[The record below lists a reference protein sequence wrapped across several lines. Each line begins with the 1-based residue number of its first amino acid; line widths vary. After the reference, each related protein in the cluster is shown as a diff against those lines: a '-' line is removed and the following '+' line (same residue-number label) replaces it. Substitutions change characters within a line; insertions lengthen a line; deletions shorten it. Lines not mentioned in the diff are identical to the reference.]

1 MFLRD
6 EEHDQIFHIFIIP
19 FSFFETYECVA
30 LIHRNFGDFRRFGKL
45 AHSCD
50 LIRIEL
56 HVDLKIVVKN
66 ITSTRGGTSA
76 GWTFDS
82 KY

>member
-1 MFLRD
+1 L
-6 EEHDQIFHIFIIP
+6 EILEG
-19 FSFFETYECVA
+19 
-30 LIHRNFGDFRRFGKL
+30 LKL
-45 AHSCD
+45 AHSFD